1 MIATRQEFVVT
12 QERIAYFERLLGQLR
27 VTATPEEFG
36 MMASSYRMELER
48 TQAELV
54 GYLMRPLETQ
64 ERAVAA

>member
-1 MIATRQEFVVT
+1 MITNERELAAT

-36 MMASSYRMELER
+36 MVASSYRIELER
-48 TQAELV
+48 MQAELV
-54 GYLMRPLETQ
+54 GYLTRPLETQ